1 MGPVRQQRGEKTK
14 TPWRLAKATRLVRA
28 IAALLGRP
36 TRGRAR
42 VQDQGR
48 ELGRA
53 GWRGR
58 PKGVLFL
65 FLIYSKNF
73 FIFYFLYFN
82 YAKHLYVRKHIAM
95 TCSTQR
101 GITTVTYATF
111 K

>member
-1 MGPVRQQRGEKTK
+1 MGEKTK
-14 TPWRLAKATRLVRA
+14 TPWRLAKATRRVQA
-28 IAALLGRP
+28 IAALLGQP
-36 TRGRAR
+36 MCGRAR

-53 GWRGR
+53 GWRVR

-65 FLIYSKNF
+65 YLIYSKSF
-73 FIFYFLYFN
+73 SILYFLYFN

-101 GITTVTYATF
+101 GLLDIP
-111 K
+111 